1 MLQIDNSEPGT
12 IRLEGRFDASQEDV
26 ARKAFGAIAGNCTV
40 SFEGLEYI
48 SSAGLGVLLEA
59 QRRLDQNGH
68 ALRLVEMKPPIKNV
82 FTIAGF
88 DAVFEI
94 E

>member
-1 MLQIDNSEPGT
+1 MLQIDDSEPGK

-26 ARKAFGAIAGNCTV
+26 ARQAFGDIVGSCTV
-40 SFEGLEYI
+40 SFERLEYI

-59 QRRLDQNGH
+59 QRRLDEQGH

-82 FTIAGF
+82 FMIAGF
-88 DAVFEI
+88 DAVFQI